1 MNKFFR
7 KLKKVMIVFIVIAS
21 ILILALWL
29 FMQQD
34 KFGASPTKD
43 DRQKYEQL
51 SNYKDGKFQNI
62 SPTPML
68 TPNYPCIRPSNYA
81 LYLGSAHLLG

>member
-7 KLKKVMIVFIVIAS
+7 KLKKVMIVFIVIVS

-43 DRQKYEQL
+43 DRQ
-51 SNYKDGKFQNI
+51 
-62 SPTPML
+62 
-68 TPNYPCIRPSNYA
+68 
-81 LYLGSAHLLG
+81 